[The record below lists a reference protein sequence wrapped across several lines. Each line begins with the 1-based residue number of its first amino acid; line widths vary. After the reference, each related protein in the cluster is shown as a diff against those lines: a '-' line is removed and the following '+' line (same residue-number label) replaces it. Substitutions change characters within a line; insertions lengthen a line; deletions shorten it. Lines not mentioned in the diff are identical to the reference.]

1 MASRNASSTP
11 ESFPWGP
18 SPVSTVSRKDAV
30 GVEIRRAIVLG
41 RLKPGDKLT
50 EAGLAASL
58 QVSRPTVREAL
69 NQLAREGLV
78 VQQPYRGLRVADVT
92 PSQIRDIAVVRV
104 ALDMVAIDTIL
115 ADETGARLDEVRRVW
130 ERFERASADH
140 DPLAQHEAHVA
151 FHRDLWAASGNY
163 LLINLW
169 PVTEAHITIALAED
183 QTARSDPERAHRLHE
198 QLVEAIMTRD
208 RVVIEAAFIAHTIQS
223 AEELTELLAQEEE
236 TA

>member
-1 MASRNASSTP
+1 MSPRKPLDSAPST
-11 ESFPWGP
+11 PWGP
-18 SPVSTVSRKDAV
+18 SPVATVSRKDAV

-50 EAGLAASL
+50 ESGLAASL
-58 QVSRPTVREAL
+58 QVSRPTVREGL

-78 VQQPYRGLRVADVT
+78 VQEPYRGLRVANVT
-92 PSQIRDIAVVRV
+92 LSDIRDIAVARV
-104 ALDMVAIDTIL
+104 ALDMVAIDAIL
-115 ADETGARLDEVRRVW
+115 ADETGARLEEVKRIW

-140 DPLAQHEAHVA
+140 DPVAQHEAHVA
-151 FHRDLWAASGNY
+151 FHRDIWAASGNY

-183 QTARSDPERAHRLHE
+183 QTARSDPERAHRLHQ
-198 QLVEAIMTRD
+198 QLIQAILTRD
-208 RVVIEAAFIAHTIQS
+208 RAIIEAAFVMHTIDS
-223 AEELTELLAQEEE
+223 AQELTELLAEEKG